1 MAMWSDD
8 ESRDDRIDR
17 AIDAVAQRMTDG
29 APDAGF
35 KARVLARI
43 SDDRSP
49 HRSRQLAWILS
60 PLAAAAIVLLILFMR
75 LGKESHHGVETS
87 PPQPPV
93 VARTERERSEPRPQQ
108 STPPARANINRARA
122 RDMRK
127 SVVPPSEIDALAPPP
142 LEVDSIAL
150 SEIEPAGS
158 IDIQRLETITPIA
171 LAPIGEGDRQ

>member
-35 KARVLARI
+35 KARVLARL
-43 SDDRSP
+43 SDDRSW
-49 HRSRQLAWILS
+49 HKSRRLAWILS
-60 PLAAAAIVLLILFMR
+60 PLAAAAIVLLILFGR
-75 LGKESHHGVETS
+75 SGEERHHAVETS

-93 VARTERERSEPRPQQ
+93 VAQNEREPSESRPHEA
-108 STPPARANINRARA
+108 TPPARANINRAP
-122 RDMRK
+122 DTRK
-127 SVVPPSEIDALAPPP
+127 SVVTPSEIDALAPPP

-158 IDIQRLETITPIA
+158 IDIQRLETITPMA
-171 LAPIGEGDRQ
+171 LAPIGEGDRP